1 MASLQAC
8 EREEDARHSKM
19 MLRSRDEKVKR
30 LELLADGILSGEKY
44 PVEENK
50 ALLEEIQML
59 QARPDGNP
67 ELTQYAVENS
77 RLLEQLQL

>member
-1 MASLQAC
+1 
-8 EREEDARHSKM
+8 M

-44 PVEENK
+44 LVEENK